1 MSDCSRCGTTLP
13 LGTRYCGSCGRQAI
27 DPGAATMLVGAEED
41 SLLAEVRHSL
51 AGEYDVEHEVGR
63 GAMAIVF
70 KATEAALHRRV
81 ALKVLPPELSL
92 NRGLA
97 DRFKR
102 EARMAAALEHPNI
115 IPVYREGQTGRFLYI
130 AMKLIEGRP
139 LDDILASQGPLPI
152 AVVVQVLR
160 SVASALAY
168 AHDRGIVHRDIKGA
182 NILVDRDGRVMVSD
196 FGIARAAE
204 DASMTS
210 TGMMIGTPYF
220 MSPEQCAA
228 RRIGPQSDQYSLGV
242 VGFQLLTGFVPFQAE
257 TLPGIMHHHFY
268 TPVPDIGDVRA
279 DAPPELL
286 QIVMRA
292 LAKKPEQRFPST
304 QAMVAALDAMPFG
317 ERERLAGDAMLRDLA
332 LGLPVAQINAGTLP
346 ALPTV
351 VRLTPTGPEAIADAR
366 PALGQRRRSAL
377 VGAALATI
385 VLSAIGAGL
394 LRPWE
399 RAPAP
404 ATLAVAGPFAVAPAP
419 IDSTRA
425 LPDTGMAALE
435 QPAAPAA
442 ATRSRQAAAPG
453 SASVTPAAQPG
464 FVRIRAYPADAQIL
478 IDDQVAG
485 VGVVLD
491 ASVPKGAHRLRVKAP
506 GYRTF
511 DSTFSVLAG
520 ELTQIPK
527 ITLTA
532 TDEPK

>member
-1 MSDCSRCGTTLP
+1 MV
-13 LGTRYCGSCGRQAI
+13 
-27 DPGAATMLVGAEED
+27 VGAEED
-41 SLLAEVRHSL
+41 SLLSEVRQSL
-51 AGEYDVEHEVGR
+51 RGEYDVEREVGR

-130 AMKLIEGRP
+130 AMKLIDGRP
-139 LDDILASQGPLPI
+139 LDDILASQGPLPVP
-152 AVVVQVLR
+152 VVIQVLR

-168 AHDRGIVHRDIKGA
+168 AHDRGIVHRDIKGG
-182 NILVDRDGRVMVSD
+182 NILVDRDGRVVVSD

-268 TPVPDIGDVRA
+268 TPVPNIGDVRA
-279 DAPPELL
+279 DAPAELL
-286 QIVMRA
+286 HVVMRA
-292 LAKKPEQRFPST
+292 LSKKPEQRFPAT
-304 QAMVAALDAMPFG
+304 QAMVAALDAIPFG
-317 ERERLAGDAMLRDLA
+317 ERDRLAGDAMLRDLA
-332 LGLPVAQINAGTLP
+332 LGLPVAQVRAGTLP

-351 VRLTPTGPEAIADAR
+351 VRLTPQGPMAITAER
-366 PALGQRRRSAL
+366 QVPGERRRSVL
-377 VGAALATI
+377 VGAVAATL
-385 VLSAIGAGL
+385 VLSAIGAGM

-399 RAPAP
+399 RPLVP
-404 ATLAVAGPFAVAPAP
+404 STAVASTVPSTSADSVPARSGPGEVA
-419 IDSTRA
+419 T
-425 LPDTGMAALE
+425 E
-435 QPAAPAA
+435 QSRPRDARIG
-442 ATRSRQAAAPG
+442 RSRAVEAGP
-453 SASVTPAAQPG
+453 SATTARLGLA
-464 FVRIRAYPADAQIL
+464 RIRAYPTNAQIEV
-478 IDDQVAG
+478 DDLVKG

-491 ASVPKGAHRLRVKAP
+491 ASVAAGTRRLRVKAP

-511 DSTFSVLAG
+511 DTTFTVLAG
-520 ELTQIPK
+520 ETTQLPRIA
-527 ITLTA
+527 LTA
-532 TDEPK
+532 TDEPR

>member
-102 EARMAAALEHPNI
+102 EARMAAALEHPNT

-304 QAMVAALDAMPFG
+304 QAMVVALDAMPFG

-332 LGLPVAQINAGTLP
+332 LGLPVAPISAGTLP

-351 VRLTPTGPEAIADAR
+351 VRLTPRGPEAIDAGR
-366 PALGQRRRSAL
+366 PVQRRRSAL
-377 VGAALATI
+377 VGAALAT
-385 VLSAIGAGL
+385 VVFTAIGAGM

-404 ATLAVAGPFAVAPAP
+404 VAVALRESAAIPPA
-419 IDSTRA
+419 IDSARA
-425 LPDTGMAALE
+425 VPGAKAMAPE
-435 QPAAPAA
+435 QPAVPALAPRSRQEAAPAA
-442 ATRSRQAAAPG
+442 AIAAP
-453 SASVTPAAQPG
+453 ATRPG
-464 FVRIRAYPADAQIL
+464 LVRIRAYPADAQIL
-478 IDDQVAG
+478 IDDQVTG

-491 ASVPKGAHRLRVKAP
+491 VSVPTGARRLRVKAP

-511 DSTFSVLAG
+511 DTTFTVLAG
-520 ELTQIPK
+520 ELTQLPR
-527 ITLTA
+527 ITLAA